1 MNVKEGEYFFPSRLR
16 WNIISPNLKEGECN
30 YPLFKKATYLLLKK
44 IKLLNLHMNNFFN
57 QQYNELEENTPNQF
71 RIKLFPIN
79 FFFFQSSCSC
89 MFVLIYNVTLYI
101 YHSFEIWIIQRT
113 EKVRDLRF
121 FRLGQVQSRSN
132 RT

>member
-1 MNVKEGEYFFPSRLR
+1 MDVKEGEYFFPSRLR
-16 WNIISPNLKEGECN
+16 WNIISPNLKEEECN

-71 RIKLFPIN
+71 RIKIFPIN

>member
-1 MNVKEGEYFFPSRLR
+1 MSRRENIFFPSRLR
-16 WNIISPNLKEGECN
+16 WNVISPNLKEGQCN

>member
-16 WNIISPNLKEGECN
+16 WNIISSNLKEEECN

>member
-1 MNVKEGEYFFPSRLR
+1 
-16 WNIISPNLKEGECN
+16 
-30 YPLFKKATYLLLKK
+30 
-44 IKLLNLHMNNFFN
+44 MNNFFN